1 MALDKHKI
9 DTVIDQQKSDL
20 IIAVSDAQIGLWSD
34 YLQLLSRWNRVYNL
48 TSITALDE
56 MRSVHLY
63 DSLSVASFIT
73 ARRIADIG
81 SGGGLPGIVLAVLF
95 PEKSFIL
102 VDTNSKKTRFL
113 RQVTIELGLDNVE
126 VVHSRVEDMTVD
138 ERFGQIISRAF
149 TSLDRFVSSSE
160 HLLEKEGQWLAMKGR
175 LPRQEL
181 ADIPQDLAYTVIPL
195 QVPEM
200 DAERHLIQ
208 LHRRQLQTDG

>member
-63 DSLSVASFIT
+63 DSLSAASFIT
-73 ARRIADIG
+73 ARHIADIG

-95 PEKSFIL
+95 PEKSFTL

-113 RQVTIELGLDNVE
+113 RQAVIELDLDNVE
-126 VVHSRVEDMTVD
+126 VAHSRVEDMTVD